1 VDCGAVD
8 MDCEGVDKGNAF
20 AGACIIAV
28 GHRVVEEGLKT
39 INEGCNDVDGGRGA
53 VDEGRDAIVEVCE
66 ATDVNREAV
75 DKGLDAVDEGDD
87 TIVDG
92 CNSVESC
99 NAVCEDDVLAGV
111 RAINVDRKAI
121 DGGIVSLGVRVI
133 DMGREAISKGGDAI
147 DEGCDAIDE
156 GRGDA
161 DKGCSDVDEGHEA
174 NDPDDVLVDTITS
187 CSTWVTSSPSAAASI
202 SLVSCPLAPPTSALS
217 FEFPKS
223 LTLLM

>member
-8 MDCEGVDKGNAF
+8 VDCEGVDKGNAF

-39 INEGCNDVDGGRGA
+39 INEGCNNVDGGHGA
-53 VDEGRDAIVEVCE
+53 VDEGRDTIVEVCE
-66 ATDVNREAV
+66 ATLNREAV
-75 DKGLDAVDEGDD
+75 DKGLDAVDEGDN

-92 CNSVESC
+92 CNSVESR
-99 NAVCEDDVLAGV
+99 NAICEDDILAGV

-121 DGGIVSLGVRVI
+121 DGGVVSPGVHVI
-133 DMGREAISKGGDAI
+133 DMGHEAISEGGDAI
-147 DEGCDAIDE
+147 DKGCDAIDK

-161 DKGCSDVDEGHEA
+161 DKGCSDVDKGHKA

-187 CSTWVTSSPSAAASI
+187 RGTWVTSSPSAAASI

-223 LTLLM
+223 LTLLT